1 MSALLLFSGVALLTT
16 LSPGPA
22 VLFTIHNT
30 LTAGARAA
38 WRGALGNATGLLLVA
53 AAGFAGVTVLLS
65 RSVLAFTVLKVAGSA
80 YLIYLAFHQ
89 WRQARDLTALTV
101 AAAPAKKKAVLARCA
116 GSTNQPKSLVVYQ
129 CVVAAVSRCKPA
141 NSPPIYPVSAGIC
154 RLLIVVACLLVISGP
169 LWSGARSAG
178 TTSPA
183 AGAAAGAGVGGYWW
197 QFVVDA
203 IAGINRLAVLG
214 GDAGLRD

>member
-38 WRGALGNATGLLLVA
+38 WRGALGNATGLLLLA
-53 AAGFAGVTVLLS
+53 AAGFAGVSVLLS
-65 RSVLAFTVLKVAGSA
+65 QSVLAFTVLKVAGSA

-101 AAAPAKKKAVLARCA
+101 AAAPAQKRLYWQGVLVALTNPKAWLFISALLPQFLDITQPITQQFALLALVFAASSLLSHACWLSLARFGLARGPLVKHRQLLARLQAVVLAVIG
-116 GSTNQPKSLVVYQ
+116 GSLWWTPL
-129 CVVAAVSRCKPA
+129 
-141 NSPPIYPVSAGIC
+141 PV
-154 RLLIVVACLLVISGP
+154 
-169 LWSGARSAG
+169 
-178 TTSPA
+178 
-183 AGAAAGAGVGGYWW
+183 
-197 QFVVDA
+197 
-203 IAGINRLAVLG
+203 
-214 GDAGLRD
+214 